1 MYEYGGILGLDPRGY
16 SYGQITAMVTAHL
29 KQDWLMFGRIAVD
42 LMNSQR
48 SAKDRISP
56 IGLYPFF
63 EKPPVRPA
71 TKEDELRLAEQ
82 LKDSKWLKV
91 TTS

>member
-1 MYEYGGILGLDPRGY
+1 MYEYGGILGVDPRDY
-16 SYGQITAMVTAHL
+16 SYGQIVAMAGGRL
-29 KQDWLMFGRIAVD
+29 KHNWLMFGRIAVD

-71 TKEDELRLAEQ
+71 TKDDELMLAEQ
-82 LKDSKWLKV
+82 LKGSKWLKI